1 MGTIFV
7 DNLKHQSSQGSGT
20 ITIGASGETIKAA
33 SGATNNIG
41 IGLADQWRTSA
52 DANYDNGDVI
62 TNNWERVDSVMWNA
76 AYIGSALTQSSGVFN
91 IPVTGMYLINFNF
104 KGFHPSTTFSFMEID
119 TEYDNGSGYAICS
132 RVATENYNNGS
143 GAPQNLSSS
152 FMINASDST
161 RNFRFNFNTDNN
173 GYTIEGNTSRSET
186 GFQIIRVGDSQ

>member
-1 MGTIFV
+1 MSSILKV
-7 DNLKHQSSQGSGT
+7 DQLKDSGGNEIITSNGSGT
-20 ITIGASGETIKAA
+20 ITVNSQTFK
-33 SGATNNIG
+33 NG
-41 IGLADQWRTSA
+41 INMTDQWRTSA
-52 DANYDNGDVI
+52 DANYDNNDVVS
-62 TNNWERVDSVMWNA
+62 NNWERVDSVMWNA
-76 AYIGSALTQSSGVFN
+76 AYIGSPLTQSSGVFN

-186 GFQIIRVGDSQ
+186 GFQIIRIGDSV